1 MTRLENRPAQPGSGA
16 APSLSRRAFLA
27 APLAAACSRKPPSA
41 GSSRPPN
48 IVFVMLDDLGYADFG
63 CYGGEMI
70 ETPNVDRLAAESL
83 RFTDAYAGGAVCA
96 PARCSLM
103 TGLHTGHA
111 TIRANAGTAP
121 IRPEDVT
128 VGEVLQQAGY
138 VTGIFGKW
146 GLGDAHTPGEP
157 RLQGFDESFG
167 YLHQIHAHSYY
178 PEFLWKNG
186 EKYLLPGNAGGKR
199 TQYSADII
207 FEASLD
213 FIRNN
218 KDRPF
223 FLYAAYT
230 LPHGRYEVPSD
241 APYTDRDW
249 PQQAK
254 NFAAMVTRADDHI
267 GRLWKLLQE
276 LGLEEDTVL
285 FVTSDNGGTRQQ
297 NEFFHSNKPFRG
309 AKGQLYEG
317 GIRVPMIVR
326 WAGKTDAGRVS
337 DVPWY
342 FCDFLPTA
350 AELAGA
356 PTPPGIDGKSVLPL
370 IIGSSQ
376 PVHDYLYWE
385 HYTYSRKLRRLNL
398 DSRWQAVRMGEWKAV
413 RPAPSAPLEL
423 YNLAE
428 DVGETRDLAAG
439 EPGIVKRME
448 EIIAAE
454 HTEPGPHEGGTFQF
468 ATD

>member
-1 MTRLENRPAQPGSGA
+1 MAGSLQEPSPSEARGGA
-16 APSLSRRAFLA
+16 RLSRRAFLA
-27 APLAAACSRKPPSA
+27 APLAAACARKPPA
-41 GSSRPPN
+41 RGTARPPN

-63 CYGGEMI
+63 CYGSEMI
-70 ETPNVDRLAAESL
+70 ETPNVDRLAASAL
-83 RFTDAYAGGAVCA
+83 RFTDVYAGGAVCA

-103 TGLHTGHA
+103 TGLHTGHT

-121 IRPEDVT
+121 IRPEDLT

-138 VTGIFGKW
+138 VTGVFGKW

-186 EKYLLPGNAGGKR
+186 EKYPLPGNTGGKH
-199 TQYSADII
+199 TQYSAEII

-230 LPHGRYEVPSD
+230 LPHGRYEIPSD

-254 NFAAMVTRADDHI
+254 NYAAMVTLADTHI
-267 GRLWKLLQE
+267 GRLWQLLRE
-276 LGLEEDTVL
+276 LGIEEDTVL

-317 GIRVPMIVR
+317 GIRVPMIVH

-356 PTPPGIDGKSVLPL
+356 RTPPGLDGKSVLPL

-376 PVHDYLYWE
+376 PAHEHLYWE

-413 RPAPSAPLEL
+413 RPSPSAPLEL

-428 DVGETRDLAAG
+428 DIGETRNLAADKP
-439 EPGIVKRME
+439 ELVKRME